1 MKTETTQKS
10 KVVSVKLDSTQ
21 QTKLE
26 QMAAEQGVT
35 VSEILRQKLND
46 TKAETVATLP
56 PIAAGATAPTVAT
69 LDDATIINIAAIV
82 AETVKSSQLSIIEV
96 NTPTDTKI
104 EREYLRKIAG
114 LSFDETTTLSIE
126 EETFLTNLKEAISAE
141 LREKWLLKEN
151 SVLMPQGETP
161 LQQKMMLEMIAI
173 RETLISEK
181 LKSFS
186 DVFNEALSN
195 SFFKDAES
203 LYNNMLFKATYGFE
217 YKEFKAVF
225 EL

>member
-26 QMAAEQGVT
+26 QLAAEQGVT